1 MVRAVVRQPYFFKTS
16 KQIMKYAIIGTGAIG
31 GFYGARLD
39 KAGFE
44 VHFLLHTDYQYV
56 VDHGL
61 TIDSCDGNFTL
72 PSPKVYD
79 STTKMPQCDVVIVAL
94 KTTQNHLLPSLLPP
108 LLKPDTIILLIQN
121 GIGVEADVQQ
131 LFPSQPIAA
140 GMAFICS
147 AKAGPGHINHQFYGN
162 INIGNYSCHNPQR
175 YGQMLADFRA
185 AGIGAADVEYLEARW
200 KKAVWNMPFNGMTV
214 ALNTTTNRL
223 LSCESTHRLIYDQML
238 EVIGAAQALGV
249 KNLDTR
255 FADKMIANTI
265 KMPPYSPSMKLDFD
279 FHRPME
285 INYLYTRPIAE
296 ARAAGFAMPKLEMLE
311 AELQFITL
319 SSSTPS

>member
-79 STTKMPQCDVVIVAL
+79 STSEMPLCDVVIVAL

-175 YGQMLADFRA
+175 YNQMLADFRA

-311 AELQFITL
+311 AELKFITL

>member
-1 MVRAVVRQPYFFKTS
+1 
-16 KQIMKYAIIGTGAIG
+16 MKYAIIGTGAIG

-39 KAGFE
+39 KAGLE

-79 STTKMPQCDVVIVAL
+79 STSEMPQCDVVIVAL

-311 AELQFITL
+311 AELKFITL

>member
-79 STTKMPQCDVVIVAL
+79 YTSKMPQCDVVIVAL

-175 YGQMLADFRA
+175 YNQMLADFRA

-319 SSSTPS
+319 SSSTPF

>member
-79 STTKMPQCDVVIVAL
+79 STSEMPQCDVVIVAL

-147 AKAGPGHINHQFYGN
+147 AKTGPGHINHQFYGN

-175 YGQMLADFRA
+175 YNQMLADFRT

-311 AELQFITL
+311 AELKFITL

>member
-1 MVRAVVRQPYFFKTS
+1 
-16 KQIMKYAIIGTGAIG
+16 
-31 GFYGARLD
+31 
-39 KAGFE
+39 
-44 VHFLLHTDYQYV
+44 
-56 VDHGL
+56 
-61 TIDSCDGNFTL
+61 
-72 PSPKVYD
+72 
-79 STTKMPQCDVVIVAL
+79 
-94 KTTQNHLLPSLLPP
+94 
-108 LLKPDTIILLIQN
+108 
-121 GIGVEADVQQ
+121 
-131 LFPSQPIAA
+131 
-140 GMAFICS
+140 MAFICS

-311 AELQFITL
+311 AELKFITL

>member
-16 KQIMKYAIIGTGAIG
+16 KLIMKYAIIGTGAIG

-79 STTKMPQCDVVIVAL
+79 STSEMPQCDVVIVAL

-175 YGQMLADFRA
+175 YNQMLADFRA

-311 AELQFITL
+311 AELKFITL

>member
-16 KQIMKYAIIGTGAIG
+16 KLIMKYAIIGTGAIG

-79 STTKMPQCDVVIVAL
+79 STSDMPQCDVVIVAL

-296 ARAAGFAMPKLEMLE
+296 AHAAGFAMPKLEMLE

>member
-16 KQIMKYAIIGTGAIG
+16 KLIMKYAIIGTGAIG

-79 STTKMPQCDVVIVAL
+79 STSKMPQCDVVIVAL

-175 YGQMLADFRA
+175 YNQMLADFRA

-311 AELQFITL
+311 AELKFITL

>member
-61 TIDSCDGNFTL
+61 PIDSCDGNFTL

-79 STTKMPQCDVVIVAL
+79 STSEMPLCDVVIVAL

>member
-16 KQIMKYAIIGTGAIG
+16 KLIMKYAIIGTGAIG

-39 KAGFE
+39 KAGLE

-79 STTKMPQCDVVIVAL
+79 STSEMPQCDVVIVAL
-94 KTTQNHLLPSLLPP
+94 KTTQNPLLPSLLPP

-175 YGQMLADFRA
+175 YNQMLADFRA

-311 AELQFITL
+311 AELKFITL

>member
-1 MVRAVVRQPYFFKTS
+1 
-16 KQIMKYAIIGTGAIG
+16 MKYAIIGTGAIG

-39 KAGFE
+39 KAGLE

-79 STTKMPQCDVVIVAL
+79 STSKMPQCDVVIVAL

-175 YGQMLADFRA
+175 YNQMLADFRA

-311 AELQFITL
+311 AELKFITL

>member
-16 KQIMKYAIIGTGAIG
+16 KLIMKYAIIGTGAIG

-79 STTKMPQCDVVIVAL
+79 STSEMPQCDVVIVAL

-249 KNLDTR
+249 ENLDTR

-296 ARAAGFAMPKLEMLE
+296 AHAAGFAMPKLEMLE

>member
-1 MVRAVVRQPYFFKTS
+1 
-16 KQIMKYAIIGTGAIG
+16 MKYAIIGTGAIG

-79 STTKMPQCDVVIVAL
+79 STSEMPQCDVVIVAL
-94 KTTQNHLLPSLLPP
+94 KTTQNHLLSSLLPP

-175 YGQMLADFRA
+175 YNQMLADFRA

-311 AELQFITL
+311 AELKFITL

>member
-1 MVRAVVRQPYFFKTS
+1 
-16 KQIMKYAIIGTGAIG
+16 MKYAIIGTGAIG

-39 KAGFE
+39 KAGLE

-79 STTKMPQCDVVIVAL
+79 STSEMPQCDVVIVAL

-249 KNLDTR
+249 ENLDTR

>member
-79 STTKMPQCDVVIVAL
+79 STSKMPQCDVVIVAL

-175 YGQMLADFRA
+175 YNQMLADFRA

-249 KNLDTR
+249 ENLDTR

-296 ARAAGFAMPKLEMLE
+296 AHAAGFAMPKLEMLE

>member
-1 MVRAVVRQPYFFKTS
+1 
-16 KQIMKYAIIGTGAIG
+16 MKYAIIGTGAIG

-79 STTKMPQCDVVIVAL
+79 STSKMPQCDVVIVAL

-296 ARAAGFAMPKLEMLE
+296 AHAAGFAMPKLEMLE

>member
-16 KQIMKYAIIGTGAIG
+16 KLIMKYAIIGTGAIG

-79 STTKMPQCDVVIVAL
+79 STSEMPQCDVVIVAL

>member
-16 KQIMKYAIIGTGAIG
+16 KLIMKYAIIGTGAIG

-79 STTKMPQCDVVIVAL
+79 STSKMPQCDVVIVAL

-175 YGQMLADFRA
+175 YNQMLADFRA

-249 KNLDTR
+249 ENLDTR

>member
-1 MVRAVVRQPYFFKTS
+1 MRQPYFFKTS

-79 STTKMPQCDVVIVAL
+79 STSDMPQCDVVVVAL

-311 AELQFITL
+311 AELKFITL

>member
-79 STTKMPQCDVVIVAL
+79 STSKMPQCDVVIVAL

-147 AKAGPGHINHQFYGN
+147 AKTGPGHINHQFYGN

-175 YGQMLADFRA
+175 YNQMLADFRA

>member
-1 MVRAVVRQPYFFKTS
+1 MRQPYFFKTS

-39 KAGFE
+39 KAGLE

-79 STTKMPQCDVVIVAL
+79 STSEMPQCDVVIVAL

-175 YGQMLADFRA
+175 YNQMLADFRA

>member
-16 KQIMKYAIIGTGAIG
+16 KLIMKYAIIGTGAIG

-39 KAGFE
+39 KAGFG

-79 STTKMPQCDVVIVAL
+79 STSEMPQCDVVIVAL

-140 GMAFICS
+140 GMALICS

-175 YGQMLADFRA
+175 YNQMLADFRA

>member
-16 KQIMKYAIIGTGAIG
+16 KLIMKYAIIGTGAIG

-79 STTKMPQCDVVIVAL
+79 STSDMPQCDVVIVAL

-175 YGQMLADFRA
+175 YNQMLADFRT

-296 ARAAGFAMPKLEMLE
+296 AHAAGFAMPKLEMLE

>member
-79 STTKMPQCDVVIVAL
+79 STSKMPQCDVVIVAL

-175 YGQMLADFRA
+175 YNQMLADFRT

-249 KNLDTR
+249 KNLDSR

>member
-1 MVRAVVRQPYFFKTS
+1 MRQPYFFKTS

-79 STTKMPQCDVVIVAL
+79 STSEMPQCDVVIVAL

-175 YGQMLADFRA
+175 YNQMLADFRA

-296 ARAAGFAMPKLEMLE
+296 AHAAGFAMPKLEMLE
-311 AELQFITL
+311 AELKFITL

>member
-1 MVRAVVRQPYFFKTS
+1 
-16 KQIMKYAIIGTGAIG
+16 MKYAIIGTGAIG

-39 KAGFE
+39 KAGLE

-79 STTKMPQCDVVIVAL
+79 STSDMPQCDVVIVAL

-175 YGQMLADFRA
+175 YNQMLADFRA

-311 AELQFITL
+311 AELKFITL

>member
-79 STTKMPQCDVVIVAL
+79 STSYMPQCDVVIVAL

-175 YGQMLADFRA
+175 YNQMLADFRA

-296 ARAAGFAMPKLEMLE
+296 AHAAGFAMPKLEMLE

>member
-16 KQIMKYAIIGTGAIG
+16 KLIMKYAIIGTGAIG

-44 VHFLLHTDYQYV
+44 VHFLLHTDYQHV

-79 STTKMPQCDVVIVAL
+79 STSEMPQCDVVIVAL

-147 AKAGPGHINHQFYGN
+147 AKTGPGHINHQFYGN

-175 YGQMLADFRA
+175 YNQMLADFRT

-311 AELQFITL
+311 AELKFITL

>member
-1 MVRAVVRQPYFFKTS
+1 
-16 KQIMKYAIIGTGAIG
+16 MKYAIIGTGAIG

-72 PSPKVYD
+72 PSPKVYE
-79 STTKMPQCDVVIVAL
+79 STSKMPQCDVVIVAL

>member
-79 STTKMPQCDVVIVAL
+79 STSEMPQCDVVIVAL

-311 AELQFITL
+311 AELKFITL

>member
-1 MVRAVVRQPYFFKTS
+1 
-16 KQIMKYAIIGTGAIG
+16 MKYAIIGTGAIG

-79 STTKMPQCDVVIVAL
+79 STSEMPLCDVVIVAL

-147 AKAGPGHINHQFYGN
+147 AKTGPGHINHQFYGN

-175 YGQMLADFRA
+175 YNQMLADFRT

-311 AELQFITL
+311 AELKFITL

>member
-16 KQIMKYAIIGTGAIG
+16 KLIMKYAIIGTGAIG

-39 KAGFE
+39 KAGLE

-79 STTKMPQCDVVIVAL
+79 STSEMPLCDVVIVAL

-175 YGQMLADFRA
+175 YNQMLADFRA

>member
-1 MVRAVVRQPYFFKTS
+1 
-16 KQIMKYAIIGTGAIG
+16 MKYAIIGTGAIG

-39 KAGFE
+39 KAGLE

-79 STTKMPQCDVVIVAL
+79 STSEMPQCDVVIVAL

-175 YGQMLADFRA
+175 YNQMLADFRA

-249 KNLDTR
+249 KNLDSR

-311 AELQFITL
+311 AELKFITL

>member
-1 MVRAVVRQPYFFKTS
+1 MRQPYFFKTS

-79 STTKMPQCDVVIVAL
+79 STSEMPQCDVVIVAL
-94 KTTQNHLLPSLLPP
+94 KTTQNHLLSSLLPP

-311 AELQFITL
+311 AELKFITL